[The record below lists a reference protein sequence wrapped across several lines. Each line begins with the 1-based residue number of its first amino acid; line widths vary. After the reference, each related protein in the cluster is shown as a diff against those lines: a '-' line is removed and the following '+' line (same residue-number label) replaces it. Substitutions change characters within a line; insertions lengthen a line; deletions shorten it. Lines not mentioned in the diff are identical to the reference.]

1 MFRITSQV
9 FEHNKFIPPKYTCDG
24 ENISPPLEISG
35 VPESAKSLVL
45 IMDEPDATRG
55 VWAHWLLWNISP
67 DTKEIPENSVP
78 PGTTEGVTSFGRSG
92 YGGPSTKPFL
102 SPPPL
107 TRKNSKRPWRSI
119 SSLPLNSS
127 VFTAAN
133 SARANFPA
141 DRFRRTRRAFFRSG
155 KPRWL
160 F

>member
-45 IMDEPDATRG
+45 IMDDPDATRG

-92 YGGPSTKPFL
+92 YGGPC
-102 SPPPL
+102 PPSGTHRYFFKL
-107 TRKNSKRPWRSI
+107 YALDQAI
-119 SSLPLNSS
+119 SLPSS
-127 VFTAAN
+127 
-133 SARANFPA
+133 A
-141 DRFRRTRRAFFRSG
+141 DKKKLEEAMEEHILASSELIGLYSR
-155 KPRWL
+155 K
-160 F
+160 

>member
-45 IMDEPDATRG
+45 IMDDPDATRG

-92 YGGPSTKPFL
+92 YGGHCPPSGTHRYFFKL
-102 SPPPL
+102 YAL
-107 TRKNSKRPWRSI
+107 DQAI
-119 SSLPLNSS
+119 SLPSS
-127 VFTAAN
+127 
-133 SARANFPA
+133 A
-141 DRFRRTRRAFFRSG
+141 DKKKLEEAMEEHILASSELIGLYSR
-155 KPRWL
+155 K
-160 F
+160 